1 VNASRNAVAPQRS
14 QVTARCHV
22 QAFLVSTLAA
32 LNRILKA
39 HMKNQKNATTTPTP
53 KEKDNTKTRI
63 VIIDDHSL
71 VRDGLAGLLGSK
83 GFIIAGSAGSAPEGL
98 ELVRKTKPDLAILDM
113 SLAKSDGLE
122 LIKQIRAERPSL
134 PILVISMHDENI
146 YAERVLRAGAR
157 GYVMKREPSE
167 KIFAA
172 IAEVLRGEL
181 AVSNRVKQE
190 MLSLSVSG
198 KRTTETPDSFLST
211 LSDREMEV
219 FQMIGQGIRTRDI
232 AERLHLS
239 VKTIE
244 SYRENLKLKLNLP
257 DGATLV
263 YRAIQWNR
271 SQPLA

>member
-1 VNASRNAVAPQRS
+1 MKDHKNST
-14 QVTARCHV
+14 VTE
-22 QAFLVSTLAA
+22 
-32 LNRILKA
+32 
-39 HMKNQKNATTTPTP
+39 P
-53 KEKDNTKTRI
+53 KSNGKTRL

-71 VRDGLAGLLGSK
+71 VRDGLSGLLSAK
-83 GFIIAGSAGSAPEGL
+83 GFVIAGTAGSAGEGL
-98 ELVRKTKPDLAILDM
+98 DLVRKAKPDLAILDM

-122 LIKQIRAERPSL
+122 LIKQIKCEMPSL
-134 PILVISMHDENI
+134 PMLVISMHDENI

-181 AVSNRVKQE
+181 AVSNKVKQE
-190 MLSLSVSG
+190 MLAVSVTGRRSG
-198 KRTTETPDSFLST
+198 ETPDSFLGT
-211 LSDREMEV
+211 LSDREVEV
-219 FQMIGQGIRTRDI
+219 FQMIGQGIPTREI
-232 AERLHLS
+232 AARLNLS

-244 SYRENLKLKLNLP
+244 SYRENLKVKLNLR

-271 SQPLA
+271 SQPVA